1 MKPRL
6 FEPLTLPQ
14 ASFGTPTKQYC
25 PIRTS
30 AERVT
35 GHLKFYL
42 DDKQY
47 GFLLEDFTGDEIFF
61 HMDDMRKANVSTEL
75 LTLGSNKPYVSTM
88 NPQAAGKMRLDL
100 QRQFKLR
107 FEFAILRY
115 VGKYGV
121 SQKAQDIR
129 LIEMI
134 PVTLTDNNVNSV
146 NHPSHQPQ
154 ITNGTPN

>member
-1 MKPRL
+1 M
-6 FEPLTLPQ
+6 
-14 ASFGTPTKQYC
+14 
-25 PIRTS
+25 
-30 AERVT
+30 T
-35 GHLKFYL
+35 GHLKFFL

-47 GFLLEDFTGDEIFF
+47 GFLLEDVSGDEIFF

-75 LTLGSNKPYVSTM
+75 LTLGSNKPYVSTVST
-88 NPQAAGKMRLDL
+88 QVAGKMRLDL

-134 PVTLTDNNVNSV
+134 PVTMTDTNVNSV
-146 NHPSHQPQ
+146 NHPNYQTHL
-154 ITNGTPN
+154 TN